1 VNGIELAYQ
10 ELGDPHGE
18 PMVLVMGLGTQM
30 IHWPLGFCEPLV
42 QRGFRLIRFDNRDIG
57 HSTWIDAPLPGRT
70 AMLFGLRR
78 RLAYTL
84 DDMADDLAG
93 LIEYLDIA
101 PAHVV
106 GVSQGGMI
114 AQVLGYRR
122 PELVRSLE
130 LIMTGSGRRVAS
142 LPRLRALGTLMR
154 ELPDDREAYVK
165 ALMRTFKVI
174 GSPDYPEDRDWLRAA
189 LEEGFDRGNN
199 PAGAARQLHAI
210 TASGDRTR
218 RLRGV
223 RAPTVVIHGTR
234 DPLVRPAAGR
244 ALARAIPGA
253 RLELIE
259 GMGHDLPPALWVRI
273 ADLVADNAR
282 GSGQPPLRRATNADQ
297 ISLNVS
303 TASSVSTR
311 DSRPN
316 ASSR

>member
-1 VNGIELAYQ
+1 VRVGDEQRAPVNGIELAYQ
-10 ELGDPHGE
+10 ELGDPDGE
-18 PMVLVMGLGTQM
+18 PMMMVMGLGTQM
-30 IHWPLGFCEPLV
+30 IHWPEGFCELLV
-42 QRGFRLIRFDNRDIG
+42 ERGFRLILFDNRDIG
-57 HSTWIDAPLPGRT
+57 HSTWIDAPVPGRT

-93 LIEYLDIA
+93 LIEYLDVA

-122 PELVRSLE
+122 PELVRSLG
-130 LIMTGSGRRVAS
+130 LIMTGSGKRVAS
-142 LPRLRALGTLMR
+142 VPRLRALGTLIR
-154 ELPDDREAYVK
+154 ELPDNREAQVE
-165 ALMRTFKVI
+165 ALVRVFKVI
-174 GSPDYPEDRDWLRAA
+174 GSPDYPEDEQWLREQIAA
-189 LEEGFDRGNN
+189 GYDRGNN
-199 PAGAARQLHAI
+199 PAGTARQLHAI

-223 RAPTVVIHGTR
+223 KAPTVVIHGTR

-259 GMGHDLPPALWVRI
+259 GMGHDLPPGLWERI
-273 ADLVADNAR
+273 ADLLADNAR
-282 GSGQPPLRRATNADQ
+282 RAATGPL
-297 ISLNVS
+297 
-303 TASSVSTR
+303 SVEPEVVPDIR
-311 DSRPN
+311 G
-316 ASSR
+316 